1 MDRLRVKSE
10 GGFTLIEL
18 LVVIAIIGILAAI
31 AIPQFSAYRER
42 AYKSEAQ
49 SDLKNSAI
57 AMEAYFVDNN
67 TYFAGSVT
75 GSTELPGY
83 NKGTDITMDSVS
95 GTGTFVLSATHANCG
110 STTWTFTSDTGILT
124 TQDCT

>member
-1 MDRLRVKSE
+1 MDRLRLKAE

-49 SDLKNSAI
+49 SDLKNAAI

-67 TYFAGSVT
+67 TYLAKSGLVSADIT
-75 GSTELPGY
+75 GY
-83 NKGTDITMDSVS
+83 NKSASITMNSAAGTNTFYLTVS
-95 GTGTFVLSATHANCG
+95 HANCDN
-110 STTWTFTSDTGILT
+110 TFTFTSSTGLMGGT
-124 TQDCT
+124 DCN

>member
-49 SDLKNSAI
+49 SDLKNAAI

-67 TYFAGSVT
+67 TYLAQSDLTSGNIA
-75 GSTELPGY
+75 GY
-83 NKGTDITMDSVS
+83 NSSASITMNSA
-95 GTGTFVLSATHANCG
+95 TGTNTFYLTVTHANCDN
-110 STTWTFTSDTGILT
+110 TFTFTSSSGQMDGT
-124 TQDCT
+124 DCN

>member
-49 SDLKNSAI
+49 SDLKNAGI

-67 TYFAGSVT
+67 TYFAGGVT
-75 GSTELPGY
+75 TELPGY
-83 NKGTDITMDSVS
+83 NKGANITMNSAS
-95 GTGTFVLSATHANCG
+95 GVGTFVLTTTHANCAG
-110 STTWTFTSDTGILT
+110 KSWTLTSATGVLSAG
-124 TQDCT
+124 DCS